1 MINNYYWDHKR
12 ILNENDSQ
20 AISSSQFIV
29 NRKSHKRSTFS
40 MFQNAFIGY
49 VAVNIY
55 GSRNAL
61 VWQQCSEHVSV
72 EYTIKLPYKFI

>member
-1 MINNYYWDHKR
+1 MIDNYYWDHKR

-40 MFQNAFIGY
+40 MFQNAFIGNI
-49 VAVNIY
+49 AINIY
-55 GSRNAL
+55 EVEILLFDN
-61 VWQQCSEHVSV
+61 SV
-72 EYTIKLPYKFI
+72 LKITYKVI